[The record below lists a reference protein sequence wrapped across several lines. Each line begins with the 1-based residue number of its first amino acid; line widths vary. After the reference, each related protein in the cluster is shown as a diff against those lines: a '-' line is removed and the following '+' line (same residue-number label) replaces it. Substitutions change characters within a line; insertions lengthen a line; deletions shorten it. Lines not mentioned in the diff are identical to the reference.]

1 MWVDD
6 LALLGEGETLA
17 AAMLKDEIPLRE
29 GGARLVSTVVE
40 RVSGVFCARLPVRSR
55 AAGVGKRLVIVAP
68 GATQSLGR
76 YLTVSLLLAD
86 LVHREGSR
94 VPEGERGPLVRGDL
108 LLVTQRIRRC
118 AELLRALRVGSSALA
133 DCWQIEVLSKYS
145 PPPRGTK
152 PRVYVANPGWKPP
165 AGGTRGFGY
174 VVIDATHPRTAARLE
189 ELLEHPTVR
198 SARAQVIIVPPWEER
213 RLAALREAEGMD
225 CRCWAWDPAAASAVA
240 QRFSAGGE
248 PCEGGTPGAEP
259 PERTIHV
266 WEDGPV
272 NEALLRAHEVLAG
285 AVRVGGGGAWVPALR
300 EGWSI
305 YHRLRQLA
313 VPLIQAEEQ
322 RRLTYGTVTL
332 GRRLALLEEDRPT
345 ATSSLGA
352 YLDVSWPVLIRA
364 LKDAYDL
371 LLRRS
376 EPVKFWAVA
385 SVIEDHLRR
394 KAQGP
399 DAGLLRVVAPTEHE
413 GNLLAS
419 LLGEVIDG
427 WSEALQDGLVSL
439 STARGEPRLIAEGE
453 RAETVLLG
461 YRTGENRYLDV
472 YPGVPVHV
480 LAYPYEA
487 AIDEANQGRAHAPIE
502 RMQDDGVRCA
512 FVRAMVP
519 LSGRVSARPPAS
531 NGASA
536 LREPPLSPRA
546 RVVRR
551 AEGGGKTRLVRPAEP
566 DAVEVLDLGDLSTD
580 QLSWADETVVGA
592 PSRSASTGEQR
603 TPDARL
609 VEVLDEEGERVVYG
623 ERHLVDVYYPATE
636 RFDRTAAKDLRPGM
650 LIVALVDDR
659 YDDLFQRLVEAIGD
673 ERELQIP
680 LILDLWRRAKQAAL
694 AKHGGNRR
702 RLYRELAGCGLSVNY
717 EAVAGYFAS
726 GANEVLAPDR
736 YEDFELLARASGM
749 YADTDG
755 MRLAFAG
762 IQAERRARRKWGRR
776 LHGVLRRLAGGA
788 NYEAALESADALGT
802 PVEEVVAAVSLREVR
817 AVRQLDD
824 GAPDATR
831 SRSQKNQPT
840 LF

>member
-1 MWVDD
+1 MWVED

-29 GGARLVSTVVE
+29 NGARLVSTVVE

-55 AAGVGKRLVIVAP
+55 GVGKRLIVVAP

-76 YLTVSLLLAD
+76 YLAVSLLLAD

-94 VPEGERGPLVRGDL
+94 VAEGERGPLVRGDL

-118 AELLRALRVGSSALA
+118 AELLRALRVGSLALS
-133 DCWQIEVLSKYS
+133 DYWQMEVLSKYS
-145 PPPRGTK
+145 PSPRGTR

-165 AGGTRGFGY
+165 SGGTRAFGC
-174 VVIDATHPRTAARLE
+174 VIIDATHPRTAAHLE

-198 SARAQVIIVPPWEER
+198 SARAQVVIVPPWEEG
-213 RLAALREAEGMD
+213 RLAALREAEGTD
-225 CRCWAWDPAAASAVA
+225 HGCWAWDPAAVSAVA
-240 QRFSAGGE
+240 GRLSAESE
-248 PCEGGTPGAEP
+248 PVEGGSVPAEP

-266 WEDGPV
+266 WEDEPV

-285 AVRVGGGGAWVPALR
+285 AVRVGGVGAWVPALR

-332 GRRLALLEEDRPT
+332 ARRLALLEEDRPT
-345 ATSSLGA
+345 AAGRLGA

-371 LLRRS
+371 LIRRS
-376 EPVKFWAVA
+376 EPVKFWAAA
-385 SVIEDHLRR
+385 SLIEGHLEGRVR
-394 KAQGP
+394 GSYG
-399 DAGLLRVVAPTEHE
+399 GLLRVVAPTEHE

-419 LLGEVIDG
+419 LLGEVVDG

-487 AIDEANQGRAHAPIE
+487 VIDAANQGRAHAPIE
-502 RMQDDGVRCA
+502 RLQDDGVRS
-512 FVRAMVP
+512 AMLREMAP
-519 LSGRVSARPPAS
+519 PSGREPARPAGS
-531 NGASA
+531 NGRTT
-536 LREPPLSPRA
+536 LRDAPFSPRA
-546 RVVRR
+546 RIVRR

-566 DAVEVLDLGDLSTD
+566 DAVEALDLGDLSTD
-580 QLSWADETVVGA
+580 QFSWADETVVGV
-592 PSRSASTGEQR
+592 PSRSASPGEPR

-636 RFDRTAAKDLRPGM
+636 RFDRTAANDLRPGM
-650 LIVALVDDR
+650 LVVALVDDR
-659 YDDLFQRLVEAIGD
+659 YDDLFQRLVEAMRD
-673 ERELQIP
+673 ERGLEVP

-702 RLYRELAGCGLSVNY
+702 RLYRELAGRGLSVNY
-717 EAVAGYFAS
+717 EAVAGYYAS
-726 GANEVLAPDR
+726 GANEALAPDR
-736 YEDFELLARASGM
+736 YEDFELLARASAM
-749 YADTDG
+749 YADTGG

-762 IQAERRARRKWGRR
+762 IQAERRARRRWGRR

-817 AVRQLDD
+817 AVRRLDD
-824 GAPDATR
+824 GPPDAARGR
-831 SRSQKNQPT
+831 SSKDQPT

>member
-29 GGARLVSTVVE
+29 NGARLVSTVVQ

-55 AAGVGKRLVIVAP
+55 AVGVGKRMVIVAP

-76 YLTVSLLLAD
+76 YLAVSLLLAD

-94 VPEGERGPLVRGDL
+94 VAEGERGPLVRGDL

-118 AELLRALRVGSSALA
+118 AELLRALRVGSLALS
-133 DCWQIEVLSKYS
+133 DCWQMEVLSKYS
-145 PPPRGTK
+145 PSPRGTK

-165 AGGTRGFGY
+165 AGGTHSFGC
-174 VVIDATHPRTAARLE
+174 VIIDATHPRTAAHLK

-198 SARAQVIIVPPWEER
+198 SARAQVVIVPPWEEG
-213 RLAALREAEGMD
+213 RLSELREAGGTD
-225 CRCWAWDPAAASAVA
+225 HDCWAWDPAAVSAVA

-248 PCEGGTPGAEP
+248 PCEGDPPGNEP
-259 PERTIHV
+259 LERTIHV
-266 WEDGPV
+266 WEDEPV

-285 AVRVGGGGAWVPALR
+285 AVRVGGGAWVPALL

-313 VPLIQAEEQ
+313 VPLIRAEEE

-332 GRRLALLEEDRPT
+332 ARRLALLEEDRPT
-345 ATSSLGA
+345 AAGRLGA
-352 YLDVSWPVLIRA
+352 YLDVSWPVLIRS

-371 LLRRS
+371 LIRRS
-376 EPVKFWAVA
+376 EPVKFWAAA
-385 SVIEDHLRR
+385 SLIESHLERR
-394 KAQGP
+394 ARGP
-399 DAGLLRVVAPTEHE
+399 DGGLLRVVAPTEHE

-419 LLGEVIDG
+419 LLGEVVDG

-487 AIDEANQGRAHAPIE
+487 AIDVANQGRAHAPIE
-502 RMQDDGVRCA
+502 RLQDDGVRS
-512 FVRAMVP
+512 AM
-519 LSGRVSARPPAS
+519 LREMASGRTPARASGS
-531 NGASA
+531 NGRTT
-536 LREPPLSPRA
+536 LRDAPFSPRA
-546 RVVRR
+546 RIVRR

-566 DAVEVLDLGDLSTD
+566 DAVEALDLGDLSTD
-580 QLSWADETVVGA
+580 QFSWADETVVGA
-592 PSRSASTGEQR
+592 PSRSASPEEQR
-603 TPDARL
+603 TPDAKL

-636 RFDRTAAKDLRPGM
+636 RFDRTAVEDLRPGM
-650 LIVALVDDR
+650 LVVALVDDR
-659 YDDLFQRLVEAIGD
+659 YDDLFQRLVEAMGD
-673 ERELQIP
+673 ERGLEVP

-702 RLYRELAGCGLSVNY
+702 RLHQELAGWGLSVNY
-717 EAVAGYFAS
+717 EAVVGYFAS

-749 YADTDG
+749 YADTAG

-762 IQAERRARRKWGRR
+762 IQAERIARRRWGRR

-817 AVRQLDD
+817 TVRRLDD

-831 SRSQKNQPT
+831 GRSPKDQPT